1 VWQVF
6 RRSLAALLATA
17 ALALSAV
24 AGAPA
29 QVQDG
34 LINVSIRNVL
44 SGNKVVIR
52 DVNVQLAA
60 QIAAQV
66 CGIKVGP
73 LAILATQVDNSG
85 DGKVACR
92 AGRQVV
98 IFRDN

>member
-1 VWQVF
+1 MF
-6 RRSLAALLATA
+6 RRSLVALLATA

-24 AGAPA
+24 AGASA

-34 LINVSIRNVL
+34 LVNVSVRNVL
-44 SGNKVVIR
+44 SGNKIVVR

-66 CGIKVGP
+66 CGIDVGP

-85 DGKVACR
+85 TGKVVCR
-92 AGRQVV
+92 AGRQLV